1 LGGNLTLLAAL
12 AGTSQLPSFAGGI
25 LLLEDIAERPYRLDR
40 CLTQLRASGALVGL
54 RGLALGA
61 FTGCDDASGGSTAR
75 QVFERLAGEL
85 QLPAAI
91 GFPVG
96 HIDDN
101 CAVPLGVEVE
111 LDASSGKLTFM
122 SGLLA

>member
-1 LGGNLTLLAAL
+1 
-12 AGTSQLPSFAGGI
+12 
-25 LLLEDIAERPYRLDR
+25 
-40 CLTQLRASGALVGL
+40 
-54 RGLALGA
+54 
-61 FTGCDDASGGSTAR
+61 
-75 QVFERLAGEL
+75 LAGEL

>member
-1 LGGNLTLLAAL
+1 M
-12 AGTSQLPSFAGGI
+12 
-25 LLLEDIAERPYRLDR
+25 
-40 CLTQLRASGALVGL
+40 
-54 RGLALGA
+54 
-61 FTGCDDASGGSTAR
+61 AR
-75 QVFERLAGEL
+75 EL
-85 QLPAAI
+85 QLPSAI